1 MIFNVLCFIHL
12 ILKGDW
18 TYPASKR
25 TILCWHSSFR
35 ALVGWGWGG
44 LQLKAHIFLASPLPS
59 PLNLPLPRVFPQ
71 DSTYTRMPVSALLA
85 DSRPTTSGLTDTCE
99 GEKAWKDHPHPA
111 RPWPLKE
118 RELSAQ
124 SVSAND
130 HCPQGAQPK
139 PFRKRSM
146 KRQYRSVTL
155 STRQEMQDIA

>member
-44 LQLKAHIFLASPLPS
+44 LQLKAQLFLASPLPS

-71 DSTYTRMPVSALLA
+71 DSTYTRMPISALLA

-99 GEKAWKDHPHPA
+99 GEKAWKDRPHTSETLAPERTWA
-111 RPWPLKE
+111 VCTESLCQWPL
-118 RELSAQ
+118 SPG
-124 SVSAND
+124 
-130 HCPQGAQPK
+130 C
-139 PFRKRSM
+139 
-146 KRQYRSVTL
+146 
-155 STRQEMQDIA
+155 STKAISQEINEETV